1 MARRGM
7 RQLGV
12 DYTLFASLF
21 AMLGFFVLLALPVG
35 VMRNGMHGGTLLP
48 EGEEQGESQGQI
60 QAMQHGTHS
69 STMN

>member
-1 MARRGM
+1 MARRGV

-12 DYTLFASLF
+12 DYALFASLF

-35 VMRNGMHGGTLLP
+35 VMRNGVRDGTLLP
-48 EGEEQGESQGQI
+48 EGKKQGESQRQI
-60 QAMQHGTHS
+60 QAMQHGRHS